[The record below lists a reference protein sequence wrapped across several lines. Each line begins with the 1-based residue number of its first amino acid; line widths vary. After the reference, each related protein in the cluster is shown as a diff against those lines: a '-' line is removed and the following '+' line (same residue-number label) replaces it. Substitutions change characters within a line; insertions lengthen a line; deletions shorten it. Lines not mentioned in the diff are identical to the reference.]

1 MNKLISS
8 RSFIEY
14 NETIGHLYIPNLLVR
29 IMHENGGYFLKTNN
43 LGFRSDIDFKIQKD
57 VNVKRVMIFGDSFTA
72 GDGVENS
79 QRYSDLLQ
87 SKIENIEVFNFG
99 LSHSGTDQQYL
110 IFKEI
115 AKKMNPDLVI
125 ISPLLENIR
134 RNMKSE
140 LLNQTQDGQF
150 FFRSKPY
157 FEIQNSD
164 LKLCNIPVPKT
175 KLFNS
180 ETISVDEHSKFRIA
194 LSGIKKFL
202 YEKLKIKTNIFPEY
216 DSESRIEWK
225 IMKAILTKWIKEVDC
240 PVVLMPI
247 PWYLQF
253 ENPDKYVTEN
263 YIQRFKSLEDY
274 SKCNVINLLEE
285 FQKYDSHR
293 RRSFTYKYDKHFSPE
308 GHAVVAESL
317 ISIIKSSIKK

>member
-1 MNKLISS
+1 MNKLISC

-14 NETIGHLYIPNLLVR
+14 NESIGHLYIPDLFVR

-43 LGFRSDIDFKIQKD
+43 RGFRSDTDFKIQKGD
-57 VNVKRVMIFGDSFTA
+57 KIKRVMVFGDSFTA

-87 SKIENIEVFNFG
+87 ANIRDIEVLNFG

-115 AKKMNPDLVI
+115 AKEMKPDLII

-157 FEIQNSD
+157 FEIQESE

-180 ETISVDEHSKFRIA
+180 ETIPAEEHSKLRIV
-194 LSGIKKFL
+194 LSSIKKFF
-202 YEKLKIKTNIFPEY
+202 YKNLKIKANIFPEY
-216 DSESRIEWK
+216 DSENRIEWRV
-225 IMKAILTKWIKEVDC
+225 MKAILTKWVNELDC
-240 PVVLMPI
+240 PVILMPI

-253 ENPDKYVTEN
+253 EHPDKYVTEN
-263 YIQRFKSLEDY
+263 YIQRFNSLKFNRECDM
-274 SKCNVINLLEE
+274 INLLEE
-285 FQKYDSHR
+285 FQKYDLDM
-293 RRSFTYKYDKHFSPE
+293 RRSFTYKYDKHFSPA
-308 GHAVVAESL
+308 GHIAVAESL
-317 ISIIKSSIKK
+317 IPIVKSSLKK